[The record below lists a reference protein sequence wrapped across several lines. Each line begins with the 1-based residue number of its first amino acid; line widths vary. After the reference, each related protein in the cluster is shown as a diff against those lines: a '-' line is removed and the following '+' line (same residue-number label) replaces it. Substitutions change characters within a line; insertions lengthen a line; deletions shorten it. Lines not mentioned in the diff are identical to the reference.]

1 VSNLAVASF
10 VTAQPEMPL
19 VERIDCTDARQKAA
33 ARAAQRTRLRQR
45 ALDRSRRN
53 TNAAQYGPSMRRH
66 KRAERH
72 TAKGLPAKQIA
83 NPGGARH
90 ARTDGVPLRAYRH
103 DELSQRHQRTR
114 CDHAAESRH
123 TSQAKQAAPARSLR
137 RSWPPT
143 ATRSPSR
150 AAASLPGRSCGANG
164 SPCSA
169 PACSWPLWPPNAKS
183 AAGSLSRRHPVHR
196 DEPALPLRR
205 AGAQDAGAT
214 HPPLSA
220 LRTAREPR
228 HHFRATGGLRECHRP
243 RNCQNPNERPIISFI
258 ISVVP
263 P

>member
-1 VSNLAVASF
+1 MSNLAVASF

-53 TNAAQYGPSMRRH
+53 TNAAQYGPSMRHH

-90 ARTDGVPLRAYRH
+90 AHTDGVPLRAYRH

-123 TSQAKQAAPARSLR
+123 TSQAKQARASEIAAAIVAADGNTVTVEDCRVFTWAQLWGKRIAVFSPGMLMAALAAECQASGGQLFAPAPG
-137 RSWPPT
+137 PP
-143 ATRSPSR
+143 R
-150 AAASLPGRSCGANG
+150 
-164 SPCSA
+164 
-169 PACSWPLWPPNAKS
+169 
-183 AAGSLSRRHPVHR
+183 
-196 DEPALPLRR
+196 
-205 AGAQDAGAT
+205 
-214 HPPLSA
+214 
-220 LRTAREPR
+220 
-228 HHFRATGGLRECHRP
+228 
-243 RNCQNPNERPIISFI
+243 
-258 ISVVP
+258 
-263 P
+263 